1 MLKLRVLFGL
11 LAISLFANAYLFARS
26 QAALPAPRPAAMLI
40 APADL
45 GLTPDQAL
53 ALESVRRFAEIRAAR
68 REEQRAVPEARL
80 RHALTD
86 ATVSAAAL
94 DEALEEIGAIDA
106 EYRYRLVGELIK
118 WRDGLS
124 PAQRTRL
131 AAELEQRGLGALI
144 SQWR

>member
-1 MLKLRVLFGL
+1 MLELRLLLGL

-26 QAALPAPRPAAMLI
+26 QDAPPAPWPTVTPI

-53 ALESVRRFAEIRAAR
+53 ALASVRRFAEIRAAR
-68 REEQRAVPEARL
+68 RAEQRAVPEARL
-80 RHALTD
+80 RQALSDT
-86 ATVSAAAL
+86 TVSAAAL

-106 EYRYRLVGELIK
+106 EYRYRLVGELIR

-124 PAQRTRL
+124 PAQRGRL
-131 AAELEQRGLGALI
+131 ATELEQRGMDALI
-144 SQWR
+144 LQWR

>member
-26 QAALPAPRPAAMLI
+26 QAALPMPQPAETRI

-80 RHALTD
+80 RQALTG

-94 DEALEEIGAIDA
+94 DEALEEIGAIDD
-106 EYRYRLVGELIK
+106 EYRYRLVGELIR
-118 WRDGLS
+118 WCDGLS
-124 PAQRTRL
+124 PAQRRRL
-131 AAELEQRGLGALI
+131 AAELEREGLDALI
-144 SQWR
+144 PQWR